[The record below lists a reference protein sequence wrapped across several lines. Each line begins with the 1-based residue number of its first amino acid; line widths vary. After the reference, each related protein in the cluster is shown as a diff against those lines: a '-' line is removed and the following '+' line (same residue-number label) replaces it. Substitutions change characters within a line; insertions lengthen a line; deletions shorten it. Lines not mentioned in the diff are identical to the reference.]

1 MERKLNQEEKKDEK
15 GEVIYNAEV
24 GLHWTAAAGILV
36 AQLKECKQSDRPPV
50 QMLAFQKVR
59 FQLQEV
65 KYKKKHLSCHHFD
78 TRLKVFYFTL
88 SNTYCISSQH
98 YTLIL

>member
-1 MERKLNQEEKKDEK
+1 MERKLNQEEKKTRK
-15 GEVIYNAEV
+15 VKSFTISEV
-24 GLHWTAAAGILV
+24 GLQWTAAAGILI

-65 KYKKKHLSCHHFD
+65 KYKKKHLS
-78 TRLKVFYFTL
+78 RYTL
-88 SNTYCISSQH
+88 SQFLYIIP
-98 YTLIL
+98 LIAL